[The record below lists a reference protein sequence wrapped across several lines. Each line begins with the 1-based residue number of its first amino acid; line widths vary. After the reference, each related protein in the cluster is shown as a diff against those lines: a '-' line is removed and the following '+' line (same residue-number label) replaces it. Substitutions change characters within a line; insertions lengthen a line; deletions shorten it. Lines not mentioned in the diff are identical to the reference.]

1 MVAKDALRKARAAGF
16 STPATTWLVMRMLGW
31 SVVLP
36 GLKHVLPLRVL
47 VRVMWSRPRGGRR
60 PDRER
65 VIIFAAQRIF
75 RLRPFLRR
83 DNCLERSLLAY
94 RYLSAAG
101 ADPRLIVGM
110 EKSDDAYA
118 GHAWVL
124 VDDSPVLDVHGT
136 LDRYVI
142 LTEFAGPRPA
152 EPA

>member
-1 MVAKDALRKARAAGF
+1 MIAKGAVRAARASGL
-16 STPATTWLVMRMLGW
+16 SIPATTWLAMRMLGW

-47 VRVMWSRPRGGRR
+47 VRVMWSRPRRGRR

-65 VIIFAAQRIF
+65 IIIFAAQRIF

-83 DNCLERSLLAY
+83 DNCLERSLLVY

-101 ADPRLIVGM
+101 ADPRLVVGM
-110 EKSDDAYA
+110 EKADDAYA
-118 GHAWVL
+118 GHAWVV
-124 VDDSPVLDVHGT
+124 VDDSPIFETHGA
-136 LDRYVI
+136 LDRYVT
-142 LTEFAGPRPA
+142 LTEFAGPGPA